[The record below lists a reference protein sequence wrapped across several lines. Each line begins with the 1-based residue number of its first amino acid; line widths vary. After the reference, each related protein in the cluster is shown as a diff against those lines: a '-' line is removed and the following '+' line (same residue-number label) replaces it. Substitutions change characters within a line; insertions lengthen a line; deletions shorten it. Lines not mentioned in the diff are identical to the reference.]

1 MREGFEHPHLWSRKA
16 MTEDTASGVRA
27 EHTGGAARGD
37 GARTGPGG
45 LIAGVREA
53 LTTPPMGFA
62 GKSWF
67 GWAVLTVA
75 VIVVMLP
82 SDAAISAWLT
92 GEKMRLPGDFRREL
106 SALQQFGQG
115 TSIALLALVVWIMD
129 PTRRARLFDFALG
142 MGVALLTAL
151 AAKMLIGRPRPKF
164 DDPERFLGPFGV
176 YPVMPKDGNG
186 PPILAHAW
194 DLTKGISSDLW
205 SMPSSHTASAAA
217 FACFIAVM
225 YPKLRWI
232 ALGLACLVGFGRLLF
247 DAHYPTDVLAGGMI
261 GWVVARLFMGDA
273 VNEGLG
279 VKLAQKIESLA
290 RRLKTKW
297 LGPAA

>member
-1 MREGFEHPHLWSRKA
+1 

-27 EHTGGAARGD
+27 EQAGGTARGD
-37 GARTGPGG
+37 GARSGRGG
-45 LIAGVREA
+45 VMAGVREA
-53 LTTPPMGFA
+53 LTTPPMGFG

-67 GWAVLTVA
+67 GWAVLTVVA
-75 VIVVMLP
+75 VVLLLP
-82 SDAAISAWLT
+82 HDARILEWINSEA
-92 GEKMRLPGDFRREL
+92 MRLPGDFRREL

-115 TSIALLALVVWIMD
+115 TSIVLLALVVWIMD
-129 PTRRARLFDFALG
+129 PTRRVRLFDFALG

-151 AAKMLIGRPRPKF
+151 AGKMLIGRPRPKF

-176 YPVMPKDGNG
+176 YPLMPRKGDGQ
-186 PPILAHAW
+186 PILAHAW
-194 DLTKGISSDLW
+194 DITKGISSDLW
-205 SMPSSHTASAAA
+205 SMPSSHTTSAAA
-217 FACFIAVM
+217 FACFVAVM

-232 ALGLACLVGFGRLLF
+232 VLVLACLVGYGRLLF

-279 VKLAQKIESLA
+279 VKLA
-290 RRLKTKW
+290 RRLKW
-297 LGPAA
+297 VRV

>member
-1 MREGFEHPHLWSRKA
+1 

-27 EHTGGAARGD
+27 EHTGGAVRGD
-37 GARTGPGG
+37 GAREVRGG
-45 LIAGVREA
+45 LIAGAREA

-67 GWAVLTVA
+67 GWAVLTVVA
-75 VIVVMLP
+75 IVLLLP
-82 SDAAISAWLT
+82 HDAEIANRINSKAW
-92 GEKMRLPGDFRREL
+92 RLPGDFRREL

-129 PTRRARLFDFALG
+129 PARRVRLFDFALG

-151 AAKMLIGRPRPKF
+151 SAKMLIGRPRPKF

-194 DLTKGISSDLW
+194 DITKGISSDLW

-232 ALGLACLVGFGRLLF
+232 ALGLTCLVGYGRLLF

-273 VNEGLG
+273 VNDGLG
-279 VKLAQKIESLA
+279 VKLA
-290 RRLKTKW
+290 RRLKLVGSAK
-297 LGPAA
+297 